1 MKIRHNH
8 PQRLA
13 LLLGACLACAS
24 AQAQSSVTLYGVLD
38 VGLGKAK
45 GGDFGL
51 NNGRGSTVSNTS
63 YHTPSRFGF
72 RGTEDLGQGL
82 QAQFN
87 LESNSMVMGS
97 GEIPGA
103 FFGRESWVGL
113 SSKAWGSLRAG
124 NTTSVAFQGHIK
136 HDLNGLSASSAMDQ
150 AGISPLTWYGT
161 RRSGQLQYIAP
172 KLAGFEAGL
181 GYVPAGNNAGQAS
194 TQVRLDYGQGPL
206 AVTYAAETKRTGA
219 NRTAQALAATFAWD
233 ATGKVSGGWS
243 RSVTTARGQ
252 GWHLGVSKSWG
263 PVTLGAQ
270 YAKNTHTD
278 VGASELFAR
287 YDLSKRTAVYLD
299 VMDKTG
305 GGSYQFGVVHRF

>member
-1 MKIRHNH
+1 MKIQYNH
-8 PQRLA
+8 PKRLA

-24 AQAQSSVTLYGVLD
+24 AQAQSSVTMYGVID
-38 VGLGKAK
+38 VGLGKAQGSK
-45 GGDFGL
+45 FGL
-51 NNGRGSTVSNTS
+51 NNGRGSAAPNTS
-63 YHTPSRFGF
+63 YHTPTRIGF
-72 RGTEDLGQGL
+72 RGTEDIGNGL
-82 QAQFN
+82 KAQFN
-87 LESNSMVMGS
+87 FETNSMVMGT
-97 GEIPGA
+97 GEVPGSYY
-103 FFGRESWVGL
+103 GREAWVGL
-113 SSKAWGSLRAG
+113 ASDSWGSLRG
-124 NTTSVAFQGHIK
+124 GHTTSVAFQGHIK

-161 RRSGQLQYIAP
+161 RRSSQLQYVSP
-172 KLAGFEAGL
+172 KFAGL
-181 GYVPAGNNAGQAS
+181 EMGVGYVPAGNNSGQAS
-194 TQVRLDYGQGPL
+194 TQVRVDYGTGPL
-206 AVTYAAETKRTGA
+206 SLTVAAESKRSAT
-219 NRTAQALAATFAWD
+219 NRTAQALAATYAFD

-270 YAKNTHTD
+270 FAKNTHTD

>member
-1 MKIRHNH
+1 MKIQYNH
-8 PQRLA
+8 AQRLA

-51 NNGRGSTVSNTS
+51 NNGRGSTASNAS

-113 SSKAWGSLRAG
+113 SSKAWGSVRAG
-124 NTTSVAFQGHIK
+124 NTSSVAFQGHIK

-161 RRSGQLQYIAP
+161 RRAAQLQYVTP
-172 KLAGFEAGL
+172 KVAGFEVGL

-194 TQVRLDYGQGPL
+194 TQVRLDFGQGPL
-206 AVTYAAETKRTGA
+206 AVTYAAETKRAAA
-219 NRTAQALAATFAWD
+219 NRTAQALAGSFAVD
-233 ATGKVSGGWS
+233 PSLKVSVGWS
-243 RSVTTARGQ
+243 RSVTTARGE
-252 GWHLGVSKSWG
+252 GWHMGASKSFG
-263 PVTLGAQ
+263 QFTLGAQ
-270 YAKNTHTD
+270 HARNTKTD
-278 VGASELFAR
+278 VNATELFAR
-287 YDLSKRTAVYLD
+287 YDLSKRTALYLD
-299 VMDKTG
+299 VMDKTN